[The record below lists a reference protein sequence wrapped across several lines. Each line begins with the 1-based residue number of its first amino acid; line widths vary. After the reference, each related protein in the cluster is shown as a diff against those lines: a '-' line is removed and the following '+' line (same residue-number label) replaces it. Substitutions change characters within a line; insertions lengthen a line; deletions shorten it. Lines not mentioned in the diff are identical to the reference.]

1 METLELQRRHDLT
14 LAEVEGMRER
24 RGGHFTAQRGLWVPN
39 GIGSRRNLVHE
50 FTHEPT
56 KHHNLVVN
64 EGLDHV
70 LDVELNALAAL
81 TVWYLSGWTNSGQ
94 TPGTGD
100 DYAVTTVTEIT
111 TTNVDEAIRQTYNA
125 NAAASQSLDNVGAV
139 AQYTGD
145 EGFNFEGAMLMAG
158 NSAFGDTTD
167 NAVHILFCLSQLAP
181 VIAIVLDATIDLTYT
196 IDSSDT

>member
-39 GIGSRRNLVHE
+39 GIGSRRKLVHE
-50 FTHEPT
+50 LTHEAT
-56 KHHNLVVN
+56 AHRNIVTN
-64 EGLDHV
+64 EGLNHI

-81 TVWYLSGWTNSGQ
+81 TTWFLSGWTNSGQ
-94 TPGTGD
+94 TPAATD
-100 DYAVTTVTEIT
+100 DYAATTVTEIT
-111 TTNVDEAIRQTYNA
+111 TSNVDEAIRQTYNA
-125 NAAASQSLDNVGAV
+125 NAASSQSLDNVGAV

-158 NSAFGDTTD
+158 SSAFGDTTD
-167 NAVHILFCLSQLAP
+167 DAVHILFCLSQLSP
-181 VIAIVLDATIDLTYT
+181 VIAMVLDSTIDITYT
-196 IDSSDT
+196 IASSDV